1 MCSKSTDS
9 FPILIRSCWFGLNK
23 IFRNKLRSLSLT
35 PVQFTILRCLNENG
49 ENGISQ
55 ELLSTMIFSNKNNTS
70 SILKRME
77 KMGYIT
83 REQNRTDQR
92 EKIISCTNKGKNVF
106 KLAECEATDVRQE
119 TIENLTSEE
128 MVSVCNSLE
137 KINSKLKSLKS

>member
-1 MCSKSTDS
+1 MCSTSTDS

-106 KLAECEATDVRQE
+106 KLAACEATDVRQE

-128 MVSVCNSLE
+128 MVSICNSLE